1 MKKIIA
7 NILFLAFV
15 AYIVA
20 DVIVIPVI
28 DFYKQYGALWAFA
41 KLASIIICIIAVY
54 HLLRF
59 MFKNM

>member
-1 MKKIIA
+1 MKKVIA

-28 DFYKQYGALWAFA
+28 DFYKQYGPLWAIS
-41 KLASIIICIIAVY
+41 KLAVIIICVIVVY
-54 HLLRF
+54 YLLIF

>member
-1 MKKIIA
+1 MKKVLA

-28 DFYKQYGALWAFA
+28 DFYKQYGALWAIA
-41 KLASIIICIIAVY
+41 KLAVIIICVIVVY
-54 HLLRF
+54 YLLIF